1 MPEQDNPDFNPEQRH
16 LPSPEKAYRINML
29 RLVLRNHIQLSEMAD
44 NKANIIIGTSAVIFS
59 LLLPQVNENNEVKLH
74 IVALLITA
82 ALAAFV
88 SILSVSPRTRN
99 WLQSLF
105 RKARRK
111 KPQSFN
117 PLFFSAYV
125 NMPEADF
132 VDYMFEHVLQEESD
146 TCEAILIDLHRL
158 GLILERKY
166 QYLTYSYSIFAVG
179 LILSALL
186 LIIDLVR

>member
-1 MPEQDNPDFNPEQRH
+1 MPDQDNPNLNPEQRY

-59 LLLPQVNENNEVKLH
+59 LLLPQVNENGVKLH

-105 RKARRK
+105 RKARRQE
-111 KPQSFN
+111 PQSFN

-125 NMPEADF
+125 HLSEQDY
-132 VDYMFEHVLQEESD
+132 VDYMFKNILREESD

-158 GLILERKY
+158 GIILERKY
-166 QYLTYSYSIFAVG
+166 QYLTYSYTIFAVG

-186 LIIDLVR
+186 LVIDLLS